1 MANNS
6 VSLFI
11 PAVVK
16 IGEKQIYCKLWKKHI
31 FVNVSLFIFIVNLTL
46 NVLNIYE
53 VERIKHGVFLC
64 YFSSVFLF
72 NTSTAYILTG
82 VGRRRLITDNHLD

>member
-31 FVNVSLFIFIVNLTL
+31 FVNEFVY
-46 NVLNIYE
+46 IYSE
-53 VERIKHGVFLC
+53 PDFKCF
-64 YFSSVFLF
+64 
-72 NTSTAYILTG
+72 
-82 VGRRRLITDNHLD
+82 

>member
-1 MANNS
+1 MADNF
-6 VSLFI
+6 VSTLFI

-46 NVLNIYE
+46 NVFKYL
-53 VERIKHGVFLC
+53 
-64 YFSSVFLF
+64 
-72 NTSTAYILTG
+72 
-82 VGRRRLITDNHLD
+82 